1 MDIKE
6 KILDLLEKRGVSKYK
21 LSLAIGISPSVLDRS
36 LSLSAQPFK
45 SVYLLEK
52 IADYFN
58 IPITYFI
65 GKETDYVTAMNE
77 LETENDQLKQIID
90 LMNNFFTLPIL
101 KNLNADQ
108 MELLNK
114 YIASI
119 RKMRKLLRNLQQ
131 ENPDMFE
138 LIMKHLEL
146 STNDINKLVEEI
158 IIRSEKKDGGNFK
171 ELIDKYSIKIK

>member
-6 KILDLLEKRGVSKYK
+6 KILDLLEKRGVSRYK
-21 LSLAIGISPSVLDRS
+21 LSLALGISPSVLDRS

-58 IPITYFI
+58 LPITYFI
-65 GKETDYVTAMNE
+65 GKETNYVTLVNE

-101 KNLNADQ
+101 KKLNAYQ
-108 MELLNK
+108 IELLNK

-119 RKMRKLLRNLQQ
+119 RRMRKLLRNLQVK
-131 ENPDMFE
+131 NPDIFE
-138 LIMKHLEL
+138 QIMKHLEL
-146 STNDINKLVEEI
+146 TTNDINELVEEI
-158 IIRSEKKDGGNFK
+158 NSRSEKKDGGNFQ
-171 ELIDKYSIKIK
+171 ELLDKYSIKVT